1 MSASFLLELKNISKN
16 FGGVRALHNV
26 DLTLGYKEILAVV
39 GDNGAGKSTL
49 MKVVSGALMPDAGS
63 IFFEGKKVNIKSPKD
78 SLGFGI
84 QMCYQDLALINCL
97 DIQSNLFMGREISRK
112 FLGRI
117 HFLDKKRMRHYSNEH
132 LKSLGINIP
141 YLREKVG
148 NLSGGQR
155 QVIAISR
162 AVYWGKKLI
171 ILDEPTAALGVQESG
186 KVLNLIRT
194 LKNKN
199 ERGFFIPVIVAA
211 GDKGKT
217 FFSGFSDH
225 GGLGNPVMFFFTAF
239 SGNPVAQGPAS
250 LIDNHK
256 IASRL
261 QRAPYTAQHLSG
273 FGKVVIDTIHVDQV
287 N

>member
-1 MSASFLLELKNISKN
+1 
-16 FGGVRALHNV
+16 
-26 DLTLGYKEILAVV
+26 
-39 GDNGAGKSTL
+39 
-49 MKVVSGALMPDAGS
+49 
-63 IFFEGKKVNIKSPKD
+63 
-78 SLGFGI
+78 
-84 QMCYQDLALINCL
+84 
-97 DIQSNLFMGREISRK
+97 MGREISRK

-194 LKNKN
+194 LKNKDLSVIIISHN
-199 ERGFFIPVIVAA
+199 LQHVFSVADRVMVLRRGENA
-211 GDKGKT
+211 GDRIIKETDGDEVVKMIT
-217 FFSGFSDH
+217 GAEFSG
-225 GGLGNPVMFFFTAF
+225 
-239 SGNPVAQGPAS
+239 
-250 LIDNHK
+250 
-256 IASRL
+256 
-261 QRAPYTAQHLSG
+261 
-273 FGKVVIDTIHVDQV
+273 
-287 N
+287 